1 MMRLS
6 LFLIVSCIAVCMVG
20 HAQAGESGVPFS
32 MFPPQLL
39 TKTRGWQYSSV
50 IQNFPVQGLMII
62 QPLGN
67 NNFIEFEN
75 LTIPSMPIPLP
86 QSWIVSDAATFTNTQ
101 YISMSSQCDA
111 SVQNPVCS
119 GWSSS
124 DSYSWYIIH
133 LFLSFFFFFFL
144 FHSHFIFLKK
154 RFQTCDIT
162 PVCPFSS
169 EDSNYIEMYLRTNP
183 ISHNPLTLTI
193 SVSTEE
199 DTMEIEYF
207 FTQEL
212 TSPRIPTNVCSQ
224 SECVPADYPS
234 ARASRLHQIHAL
246 VRQAAAAPK

>member
-1 MMRLS
+1 MMMRLS

-133 LFLSFFFFFFL
+133 LFLSFFFFFSFFFIL
-144 FHSHFIFLKK
+144 FFFFSQKKVPNLRYYSCLPVFIR
-154 RFQTCDIT
+154 RFQLHRD
-162 PVCPFSS
+162 VL
-169 EDSNYIEMYLRTNP
+169 EDQPHLP
-183 ISHNPLTLTI
+183 
-193 SVSTEE
+193 
-199 DTMEIEYF
+199 
-207 FTQEL
+207 Q
-212 TSPRIPTNVCSQ
+212 
-224 SECVPADYPS
+224 PAHPDHL
-234 ARASRLHQIHAL
+234 RLH
-246 VRQAAAAPK
+246 